1 MLIVPDSFKG
11 TLSSREVCDIMETAV
26 RRRYSEAAIV
36 KVPVADGGEGTVEA
50 FLAAVGGERVEVSV
64 QGPFFTE
71 VPSFYGRLPD
81 GTAVIEMAAAAGLP
95 LAGNHLDV
103 GAATTFG
110 VGQLMRHALEHGAT
124 KLILG
129 LGGSATND
137 GGCGAAAALG
147 AVFRD
152 AQGQAFVPTG
162 TTLRQ
167 IAAVDVANML
177 PELKRV
183 TCVTMCDIDNPLLGA
198 QGAAAV
204 FAPQKGADAAMV
216 KVLEDGLVH
225 LAALL
230 QRDLGVSVAALPGAG
245 AAGGMGAGCVAFFG
259 SMLQKGIDAVLDA
272 VHFDQLLQDSDLV
285 FTGEGKFDQQSLM
298 GKVVIGVARRAQR
311 TKVPVICVAGA
322 IGRGLEA
329 AYAEGVTAAFS
340 INREPLAYAEA
351 IGHSR
356 ENLAFMMDNILRLW
370 AGK

>member
-11 TLSSREVCDIMETAV
+11 TLSSREVCDIMGEAV
-26 RRRYSEAAIV
+26 RRRYPAADVI

-50 FLAAVGGERVEVSV
+50 FLAAVGGKRVEVTV
-64 QGPFFTE
+64 KGPFFRE
-71 VPSFYGRLPD
+71 ISSFYGHLPD
-81 GTAVIEMAAAAGLP
+81 GTAVLEMAAAAGLP
-95 LAGNHLDV
+95 LAGGQLDV

-110 VGQLMRHALEHGAT
+110 VGQLMRHALEHGAK

-152 AQGQAFVPTG
+152 AQGNVFVPTG
-162 TTLRQ
+162 ATLQQ
-167 IAAVDVANML
+167 ITAVDVADML
-177 PELKRV
+177 PELKRAV
-183 TCVTMCDIDNPLLGA
+183 CVTMCDIDNPLLGE

-204 FAPQKGADAAMV
+204 FGPQKGADAALV
-216 KVLEDGLVH
+216 KVLDAGLAH
-225 LAALL
+225 LAAVL
-230 QRDLGVSVAALPGAG
+230 QRDLGVSVAELPGAG
-245 AAGGMGAGCVAFFG
+245 AAGGMGAGSVAFFG
-259 SMLQKGIDAVLDA
+259 SVLQKGIDAVLEA
-272 VHFDQLLQDSDLV
+272 VHFDQLLQNSELV

-311 TKVPVICVAGA
+311 AAVPVICVSGA
-322 IGRGLEA
+322 SGRGLEA
-329 AYAEGVTAAFS
+329 AYDEGVTAAFS
-340 INREPLAYAEA
+340 INREPLPYAEA

-370 AGK
+370 SGK